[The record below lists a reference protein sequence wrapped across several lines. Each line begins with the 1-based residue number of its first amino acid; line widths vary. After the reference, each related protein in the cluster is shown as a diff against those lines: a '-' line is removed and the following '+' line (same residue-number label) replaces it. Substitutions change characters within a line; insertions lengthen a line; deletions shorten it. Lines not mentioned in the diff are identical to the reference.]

1 MTGAAGVLAA
11 LRAED
16 LVVEPPP
23 ALPVLRGVTAD
34 SRRVEPGML
43 FCAVEGSVADGHRFV
58 ADAARRGAA
67 AALVTRDAPGAAIPL
82 VRVRDSRRA
91 AAVAAAAW
99 YGFPARGL
107 RLVGV
112 TGTNGKSTT
121 VALIRHL
128 LNARGDAGT
137 IGTLGISDGTLATL
151 PEDAGLTTPGPVELQ
166 AALAALRARG
176 VSTVVMETS
185 SHALHQQRVH
195 GLAFAA
201 AVYTNLTHDHLDYHA
216 DYAEY
221 LSAKM
226 LLSAHLVGAGSVE
239 AVNADDPAWDTLPDR
254 EGVRRIRFGTR
265 GDPDVRA
272 ERVVQ
277 DAGGTRFDLV
287 GGGQRIPVHLPLL
300 GEFNVSNAL
309 AAAAAAWGLG
319 ESPGA
324 IGARLATAPQVPG
337 RMEQLV
343 GEPFTVLRDYAHTPD
358 ALERVLGALRPIT
371 RGRLIVLFGAG
382 GDRDR
387 RKRPVMGRVAA
398 RGADLAIVTSDNPR
412 TEDPERIIDD
422 VVEGFEGVAHMRITD
437 RREAIDRALRIARP
451 GDTVVLAGK
460 GHETYQVLG
469 TAKVPF
475 DEAVIVREALE
486 HLR

>member
-1 MTGAAGVLAA
+1 VTDTASLLAA

-16 LVVEPPP
+16 LLAEEPG
-23 ALPVLRGVTAD
+23 ALPPVRGVTAD
-34 SRRVEPGML
+34 SRQVRSGSL
-43 FCAVEGSVADGHRFV
+43 FCAVEGSAADGHRFV
-58 ADAARRGAA
+58 ADAARQGAA
-67 AALVTRDAPGAAIPL
+67 AALVTRDVPGVPIPL
-82 VRVRDSRRA
+82 IKVRDSRRA

-99 YGFPARGL
+99 HGFPARGL

-137 IGTLGISDGTLATL
+137 IGTLGFSDGALVSL
-151 PEDAGLTTPGPVELQ
+151 PDDAGLTTPGPVELQ
-166 AALAALRARG
+166 AGLAALRARG

-185 SHALHQQRVH
+185 SHALHQRRVH
-195 GLAFAA
+195 GLTFAA

-226 LLSAHLVGAGSVE
+226 LLSAHLAASGAVE
-239 AVNADDPAWDTLPDR
+239 AVNADDPAWDALPDR
-254 EGVRRIRFGTR
+254 PGVQRIRFGTH
-265 GDPDVRA
+265 DAPEVRA
-272 ERVVQ
+272 ERVVPG
-277 DAGGTRFDLV
+277 ATGTQFDLV
-287 GGGQRIPVHLPLL
+287 LGEARVPVRLPLI

-309 AAAAAAWGLG
+309 AASAAAWGLG
-319 ESPGA
+319 EPPA
-324 IGARLATAPQVPG
+324 LIGARLATAPQIPG
-337 RMEQLV
+337 RMEQIL

-358 ALERVLGALRPIT
+358 ALERVLRTLRPVT

-422 VVEGFEGVAHMRITD
+422 VVGGFEGVAHMRIAD
-437 RREAIDRALRIARP
+437 RREAIVRALRLARP
-451 GDTVVLAGK
+451 GDTLVLAGK
-460 GHETYQVLG
+460 GHETYQVVG
-469 TAKVPF
+469 TTRVPF
-475 DEAVIVREALE
+475 DEAVIVRETLQG
-486 HLR
+486 LP